1 MCIFKLVF
9 FHIFGATAW
18 NCLKLICFITFRFT
32 VLVLHIIHIFFFRNK
47 LTKVTVTGNFGNNQ
61 HRCVLHRVM
70 HTQQLG
76 DMFQNIITILCIL
89 AHYSMLA
96 LV

>member
-9 FHIFGATAW
+9 FPYFWCHRLELSKIGLFYYIQIYCSCSTHY
-18 NCLKLICFITFRFT
+18 T
-32 VLVLHIIHIFFFRNK
+32 HFFFRNK